1 MIATRKQNTTGV
13 LRSNGRELQI
23 TRGIPVPEGLKC
35 VKEKYARS
43 DLSFLCESVAAC
55 IWINHST
62 FRSLQDWYSDCSG
75 TITRVDKDGKMCDVK
90 VSANPLLV

>member
-1 MIATRKQNTTGV
+1 MCQK
-13 LRSNGRELQI
+13 
-23 TRGIPVPEGLKC
+23 
-35 VKEKYARS
+35 KYARS
-43 DLSFLCESVAAC
+43 DLSYLSLPC
-55 IWINHST
+55 IWINHLT